1 VGLWQWFQ
9 ELIFQALF
17 LIEGVVGDWGLA
29 IIILTVFIRLLLMP
43 LTMKQTKSM
52 YELQRVQPKL
62 KELQKKYKD
71 DKQKQQEEVLKFY
84 QENKVNPLGG
94 CLPMILQMPVF
105 FALFRV
111 LGGTAE
117 NPGLLMEHL
126 ADAGAVGQ
134 FYFLIP
140 DISKAPK
147 EVYTIEGLY
156 AAIPYLILVV
166 LFAVSIWLPQQL
178 MPGER
183 QQKLIGAYMAVVML
197 YFGWISPAGV
207 LLYWVTSSAWGI
219 AQQQIMLRMYKESE
233 QGALEGKGTSEAVG
247 GKKAKSK
254 KVDAAGTPEKA
265 LTSAENPSKRGGKK
279 KR

>member
-1 VGLWQWFQ
+1 MGLWQWFQ
-9 ELIFQALF
+9 DVIFQALF
-17 LIEGVVGDWGLA
+17 VIEQQVGDWGLA
-29 IIILTVFIRLLLMP
+29 IIILTVFIRLLLIP
-43 LTMKQTKSM
+43 LTVKQTRSM

-62 KELQKKYKD
+62 KEIQKKYKD

-117 NPGLLMEHL
+117 NPGLLMQHL
-126 ADAGAVGQ
+126 ATTGEVGA

-140 DISKAPK
+140 DISKAPR
-147 EVYTIEGLY
+147 EVFAIEGLY
-156 AAIPYLILVV
+156 AAIPYVILVV

-183 QQKLIGAYMAVVML
+183 QQKMIGAYMAVVML

-207 LLYWVTSSAWGI
+207 LLYWVTSSAWGV
-219 AQQQIMLRMYKESE
+219 AQQQIMLRMYK
-233 QGALEGKGTSEAVG
+233 QSEAAIAESPASKGSVKG
-247 GKKAKSK
+247 GKEGAPASG
-254 KVDAAGTPEKA
+254 AGTQKKA
-265 LTSAENPSKRGGKK
+265 VAADSSSGKRPNKK
-279 KR
+279 KKG